1 VDLRLLHGA
10 LGPPGRGPL
19 SGAAL
24 LGLIL
29 ATEASAWHGRVA
41 LEGHG
46 ALLNSGARGPLANVN
61 FGYGLRGGLEQERW
75 GLFAH
80 VEQSAWLGTE
90 LGGGVVPGVL
100 NIGVGVE
107 HRFAGGLIRSSV
119 TVGPSVLLF
128 ATALDPAGSVGVF
141 IDLRPLGLRWALDS
155 RLTLGFDPL
164 NVALLAPVLTGFPLL
179 RTQFRSA
186 VVIEV
191 SL

>member
-1 VDLRLLHGA
+1 MALWLF
-10 LGPPGRGPL
+10 LGPLVAAGGAL

-24 LGLIL
+24 VVMIL
-29 ATEASAWHGRVA
+29 AAEPLAWRGRVA
-41 LEGHG
+41 LEAHG
-46 ALLNSGARGPLANVN
+46 ALLNSGANGPLANVN
-61 FGYGLRGGLEQERW
+61 FGYGFRGGVERERW
-75 GLFAH
+75 GLFAQL
-80 VEQSAWLGTE
+80 EQSAWFGTE

-100 NIGVGVE
+100 NLGVGLE

-119 TVGPSVLLF
+119 VVGPSVLLF
-128 ATALDPAGSVGVF
+128 ATALDRAGSVGVF
-141 IDLRPLGLRWALDS
+141 IDLRPLGLRWQLDP

-164 NVALLAPVLTGFPLL
+164 TFALVAPVLTGFPLV